1 MLFHIISTF
10 GHLLDWRSGSYRLV
24 AKLLVHDYISIT
36 SMSKCNILTYASTDV
51 SSQDMGTLEHSGRTQ
66 ERYQPKWSESVHVP
80 SMYIFKY
87 CYMYMHPLLK
97 SIFFDINKT
106 FSRSFKMYTVSQIIL
121 VLWVKRLKRAFSLK
135 LNLNHAWNCSRYM
148 MFFHLLA
155 EDTIFLTILQFYM
168 IYLQHGSPY

>member
-121 VLWVKRLKRAFSLK
+121 VLWVKRLKRAFALK
-135 LNLNHAWNCSRYM
+135 LNFESCLILFQIHDVLSPACRRY
-148 MFFHLLA
+148 HISYYSPVLY
-155 EDTIFLTILQFYM
+155 DIFAD
-168 IYLQHGSPY
+168 PY